1 MIPEELYDVVIIG
14 GGIAGINTAV
24 KLSKTK
30 KILLLDE
37 REYWGGR
44 IMTKTK
50 PQYEIGA
57 ARFSNKHKLL
67 NELIKKYKL
76 NKMELPQTID
86 YLHKKNESV
95 EFISDV
101 NKILDNYFKQLV
113 KKSQS
118 YSHSELKNI
127 TLFDFMNMCNDEEV
141 SQQIVNMFG
150 YYSEIKMM
158 NAYDA
163 LNSFKKDFVNVQY
176 YTLKEGLSFLCKK
189 MIDDA
194 KDNGCKCKLK
204 SFVSDVEKK
213 GNNFVISA
221 DSSKYY
227 GHNVI
232 FAIKGG
238 QLNTFKILSP
248 IHKHLDC
255 VHNSEL
261 LRIYAKYPIRQD
273 GSWFNNL
280 RRMTTN
286 SFLRQ
291 IIPIDYQDGL
301 IMISYT
307 DGKDTDV
314 FKGKNGKMLK
324 DEKIRDI
331 IQRELNLLF
340 GGRVPQPT
348 YFKTHYWTVG
358 AHHWKPNCDSDK
370 ISSIMINPIK
380 DIYICGEVFSQ
391 KQAWIEGALETSE
404 IVVKKINKHI
414 NKKK

>member
-1 MIPEELYDVVIIG
+1 MISEELYDIVIIG
-14 GGIAGINTAV
+14 GGIAGINSAL
-24 KLSKTK
+24 KLSTTK
-30 KILLLDE
+30 KVLLLDE
-37 REYWGGR
+37 RDYWGGR
-44 IMTKTK
+44 IITKTK
-50 PQYEIGA
+50 PHYEIGA

-67 NELIKKYKL
+67 NELIKKYNL
-76 NKMELPQTID
+76 NKIPLPQTID

-113 KKSQS
+113 KNSQS
-118 YSHSELKNI
+118 HSPDELKNM
-127 TLFDFMNMCNDEEV
+127 TLFDFMNSCNDKDT

-176 YTLKEGLSFLCKK
+176 YILKEGLSNLCKK
-189 MIDDA
+189 MIEES
-194 KDNGCKCKLK
+194 KNNGCKCKLN
-204 SFVSDVEKK
+204 SFVTGVEKK
-213 GNNFVISA
+213 ENRFLIKTGKSQ
-221 DSSKYY
+221 YY
-227 GHNVI
+227 GSNVV

-238 QLNTFKILSP
+238 QLSKFSILSP
-248 IHKHLDC
+248 IHKHLHC

-261 LRIYAKYPIRQD
+261 LRIYAKYPIRQE
-273 GSWFNNL
+273 GCWFNNL

-291 IIPIDYQDGL
+291 IIPIDYQNGL

-307 DGKDTDV
+307 DGKDTKI
-314 FKGKNGKMLK
+314 FKDKNGKLLK
-324 DEKIRDI
+324 DAKIRDM
-331 IQRELNLLF
+331 IQKELNVLF
-340 GGRVPQPT
+340 GGRVPQPI

-358 AHHWKPNCDSDK
+358 AHHWKPKCDSDK
-370 ISSIMINPIK
+370 ISSTMINPI
-380 DIYICGEVFSQ
+380 DSVYICGESFSQ
-391 KQAWIEGALETSE
+391 KQAWVEGALETSE
-404 IVVKKINKHI
+404 VVIKTM